1 MRPGGILRVWV
12 IRTAYMRRLYVLKN
26 DSAKLVLEDWQQEL
40 RQRILIAGVSCRLI
54 QKGLGY

>member
-26 DSAKLVLEDWQQEL
+26 DSAKLVLED
-40 RQRILIAGVSCRLI
+40 
-54 QKGLGY
+54 